1 MKQIFK
7 FILVFV
13 LVAFLAEEATAQTTK
28 WREIHKVK
36 RKETIFGIA
45 RDNGLTVDELIEANP
60 EMTKPGYELKK
71 GDFIY
76 IPFPSKNID
85 TNAGTQTASAGNAR
99 QGADVDMRKREI
111 RIGVMLPLHDDNGD
125 GRRMVEYY
133 RGVLMACD
141 SLKKNGISVDI
152 HAWNVPEDADI
163 KRHSGIKTRL
173 FAI

>member
-60 EMTKPGYELKK
+60 EMTKPGHECRY
-71 GDFIY
+71 
-76 IPFPSKNID
+76 
-85 TNAGTQTASAGNAR
+85 
-99 QGADVDMRKREI
+99 ADG
-111 RIGVMLPLHDDNGD
+111 IG
-125 GRRMVEYY
+125 
-133 RGVLMACD
+133 
-141 SLKKNGISVDI
+141 
-152 HAWNVPEDADI
+152 W
-163 KRHSGIKTRL
+163 
-173 FAI
+173 